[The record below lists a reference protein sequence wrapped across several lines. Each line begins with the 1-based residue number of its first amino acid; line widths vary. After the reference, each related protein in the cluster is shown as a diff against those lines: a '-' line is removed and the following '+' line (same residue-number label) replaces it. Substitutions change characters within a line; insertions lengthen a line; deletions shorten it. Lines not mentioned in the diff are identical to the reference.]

1 MQWALFSSHL
11 IWFLCRSWPWCR
23 PHHFWK
29 LLSFLDTFDVT
40 LSCFS
45 YLGQLFFFFF
55 LFIKPSSFYFSKMI
69 LSICLYLLKTNLM
82 NTNLFP
88 TLSSWIN
95 EISSYLL
102 NTCIWISSSCA
113 DTNSCKVHF
122 IVYPSNLEFILR
134 PVLWKRSC
142 EPAEV
147 LKPDNL
153 RAALSY
159 SFLVV
164 PLFCAQ
170 PQGQQ
175 THLNGLCPPPGEI
188 TSQQHCPNCSPNTP
202 LPLLFVPPT
211 FPPMSCQDDLSKTR
225 ILS

>member
-164 PLFCAQ
+164 PLFCSAARPANPSQ
-170 PQGQQ
+170 RPLSSSRWNHLSTALPQLL
-175 THLNGLCPPPGEI
+175 TKYTSASPLCPSHI
-188 TSQQHCPNCSPNTP
+188 SSN
-202 LPLLFVPPT
+202 V
-211 FPPMSCQDDLSKTR
+211 LSR
-225 ILS
+225 WPF